1 MSEMAGVSPL
11 AEAESLGDVPAPGA
25 QSVSSE
31 LLEYVASLLNGAPHD
46 EAQEDALSLLDSVV
60 ARAAQLVGDAE
71 WASIT
76 VLRQRTLRTV
86 VSSHDQAVQAD
97 TIQYELRSGPCVDAA
112 VDDAVYLTG
121 DIRSDARWPEYG
133 RRVHE
138 ELGVQSV
145 LAYRLQLLGDDSAD
159 AALNVYST
167 SLDAFDDD
175 AVRHGTL
182 LATQCALLV
191 SAHLANDRA
200 ANLVQALGSNREIGV
215 AMGVLMNQH
224 HVTRDEAFAMLRVAS
239 QDSNRKL
246 VDVATQ
252 VADTGELPWRRMRPR
267 GGLGP
272 PSRPHAGSTEAGPRR
287 P

>member
-86 VSSHDQAVQAD
+86 ASSHDQAVQAD

-133 RRVHE
+133 RRVHD

-167 SLDAFDDD
+167 SPDAFDDD

-224 HVTRDEAFAMLRVAS
+224 QVTRDEAFAMLRVAS

-267 GGLGP
+267 GGLGVS
-272 PSRPHAGSTEAGPRR
+272 SRPDAGSTEAGLRR